1 MNPSAELK
9 NVVLR
14 LYESMTKGDV
24 SAFERLFSRQSGV
37 IAIGTDPNEWWAD
50 YETIVRVHKAQF
62 QEIGGIQIRAGELNA
77 FVEGTVGWVADR
89 PILRLPNGQEMTFR
103 ETTVFHKE
111 DGEWKIVQ
119 FHVSIG
125 MPNEEAVGKELTTR

>member
-77 FVEGTVGWVADR
+77 FVEGTVDMGRR
-89 PILRLPNGQEMTFR
+89 PPHTP
-103 ETTVFHKE
+103 TA
-111 DGEWKIVQ
+111 EWSRNDI
-119 FHVSIG
+119 S
-125 MPNEEAVGKELTTR
+125 